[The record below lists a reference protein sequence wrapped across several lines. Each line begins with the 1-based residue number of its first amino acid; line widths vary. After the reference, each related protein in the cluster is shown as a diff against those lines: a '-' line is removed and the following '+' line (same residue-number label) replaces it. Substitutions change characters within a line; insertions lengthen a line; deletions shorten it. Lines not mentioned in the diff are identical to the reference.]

1 MILDDTVPCGGMT
14 DMGRLIALCNKCE
27 RRTRTVAAPMLPP
40 AQQDAAGEWHCSE
53 RRFGGHPN
61 KLAPVALDGPPRS
74 AGGNLTSVINRTD
87 AR

>member
-40 AQQDAAGEWHCSE
+40 AQQGADGEWTCSE
-53 RRFGGHPN
+53 RRFGGHLH
-61 KLAPVALDGPPRS
+61 KLAPVALSAPPSSGSDGVV
-74 AGGNLTSVINRTD
+74 SVIRRGN
-87 AR
+87 AL